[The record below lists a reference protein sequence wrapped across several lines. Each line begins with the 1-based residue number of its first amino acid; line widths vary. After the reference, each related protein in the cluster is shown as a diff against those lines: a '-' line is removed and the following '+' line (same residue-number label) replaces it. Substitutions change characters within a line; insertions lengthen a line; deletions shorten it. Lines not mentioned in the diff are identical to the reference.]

1 MEPNCNSDILSRHT
15 HFSEY
20 AMNPLSIL
28 LRLINSIRRMGHN
41 PRNDAWKAIVQS
53 LDDARTPTQFDTS
66 QRHTTTN
73 GIDAFDDRR
82 VPRDPLAVQTPRLRI
97 VKGEISKAATVLLAE
112 LSLAQAIEIIKTL
125 PGTSSNLVSL
135 EIQQRAFACIR
146 AHLARRESAPAPG
159 TTEILLLLARRL
171 GDLASPEQR
180 DQAMCLIEQS
190 LRELPQIELIETLTE
205 QLGQIPAALHQRTLD
220 LIEKFLF
227 ETADIPLSQVDI
239 LMALTRAVPIN
250 GCRQRAS
257 ALIATGL
264 QRLRHAPAACTHI
277 RHSLVFAY
285 CTVDQGL
292 QLQA

>member
-1 MEPNCNSDILSRHT
+1 MEPNCHSGVLNRHN
-15 HFSEY
+15 HFADY

-28 LRLINSIRRMGHN
+28 LRLINSVRQMGHN
-41 PRNDAWKAIVQS
+41 PHNEAWKAIVQR

-66 QRHTTTN
+66 QRHIATDGN
-73 GIDAFDDRR
+73 DAFDDRR
-82 VPRDPLAVQTPRLRI
+82 APRDRLAAQTPRLRI
-97 VKGEISKAATVLLAE
+97 VKGEISQAATVLLTP
-112 LSLAQAIEIIKTL
+112 LTLAQAIEIIRTL
-125 PGTSSNLVSL
+125 PGTTSNLVSL
-135 EIQQRAFACIR
+135 EIQQRAFGCIR
-146 AHLARRESAPAPG
+146 AHIEQQGSTHAKG
-159 TTEILLLLARRL
+159 TAEIRLLLARHL
-171 GDLASPEQR
+171 GDLAIPEQR
-180 DQAMCLIEQS
+180 DQAMCLIERS
-190 LRELPQIELIETLTE
+190 LGELPQIELIETLTA

-220 LIEKFLF
+220 LIEQFLS
-227 ETADIPLSQVDI
+227 ETADVPLTHVDI

-264 QRLRHAPAACTHI
+264 QRLRHAPAACTPI